1 MRMRVLL
8 FTVLAIALALGTAR
22 FAISRLSAARKE
34 IATESIG
41 KQAPKAYV
49 LVAAKDLP
57 AGTLLHAEDAHW
69 QSWPDEELNAAYLRK
84 DRDDP
89 DSVYGAV
96 VRLNIS
102 KGEPLTANRV
112 IKLGERGFLSAVLA
126 PGMRATSL
134 MLTPMSDVGG
144 LILPGD
150 RVDLILSHQIK
161 DDRAPNAPARQVSET
176 VLTNLRVVAIDQ
188 TVNDQEK
195 KPISGKTATFEVT
208 SKQAEII
215 ETANMLG
222 NLSLVLR
229 SAGNDPASPPSDGQ
243 QVSAASRSHTWD
255 SDVSP
260 LLLHHDPETQGLAEI
275 TVLRGSVGS
284 AVPTAA
290 ATPRHAAGAG
300 S

>member
-8 FTVLAIALALGTAR
+8 FTVLALALAFGTAR

-34 IATESIG
+34 MATESVE

-57 AGTLLHAEDAHW
+57 AGTLLHPEDVLW
-69 QSWPDEELNAAYLRK
+69 QSWPDEELSDAYLRK
-84 DRDDP
+84 DKDDLN
-89 DSVYGAV
+89 SISGAV
-96 VRLNIS
+96 VRLHIA
-102 KGEPLTANRV
+102 KGEPLTAGRV
-112 IKLGERGFLSAVLA
+112 IKVGEHGFLAAVLA

-134 MLTPMSDVGG
+134 MLTPTSDVGG

-150 RVDLILSHQIK
+150 HVDLILSHQIK
-161 DDRAPNAPARQVSET
+161 DDRAPNEPARQVSET
-176 VLTNLRVVAIDQ
+176 ILTNLRVVAIDQ

-215 ETANMLG
+215 EVSKMLG

-229 SAGNDPASPPSDGQ
+229 SAGSDQAGPPGDRQLLG
-243 QVSAASRSHTWD
+243 AASQSRTWD

-260 LLLHHDPETQGLAEI
+260 LILHHDPEMQGPLGI
-275 TVLRGSVGS
+275 TVLRGNAGS
-284 AVPTAA
+284 APSAA
-290 ATPRHAAGAG
+290 AVAAPRTAGG
-300 S
+300 L